1 MQEVVGRSALLLL
14 MNRQSSAGDVC
25 TGLVCGTES
34 ERGGFCASDSGG
46 LSSFRVRRGVA
57 SSCTMYVWS
66 VKAEP
71 SGDGLWR
78 SPDAQTLCDRVH
90 SVIAVGWELLR
101 ELCSM
106 RWYWIDRFI
115 EFESGKR
122 AKSVKNVSLAEEH
135 LHDHFPGFP
144 VMPGSLM
151 IEGMAQTGGI
161 LLGEHFGFRYNVILA
176 KVPKVTFH
184 SWACP
189 GDQLVY
195 SAELLD
201 AREEGGS
208 ATVQASVGDR
218 AVATA
223 EIVFAHLKTD
233 DPQFSRIDQKNF
245 VFRMNLLDI
254 LTVGKAGPGASST

>member
-1 MQEVVGRSALLLL
+1 
-14 MNRQSSAGDVC
+14 
-25 TGLVCGTES
+25 
-34 ERGGFCASDSGG
+34 
-46 LSSFRVRRGVA
+46 
-57 SSCTMYVWS
+57 
-66 VKAEP
+66 
-71 SGDGLWR
+71 
-78 SPDAQTLCDRVH
+78 
-90 SVIAVGWELLR
+90 
-101 ELCSM
+101 M

-122 AKSVKNVSLAEEH
+122 ARSVKNVSLAEEH

-161 LLGEHFGFRYNVILA
+161 LLGEHFKFQYNVILA

-189 GDQLVY
+189 GDQLIY
-195 SAELLD
+195 AAELQD

-208 ATVQASVGDR
+208 VTVTATVEER
-218 AVATA
+218 LVAEA
-223 EIVFAHLKTD
+223 EIVFVHLDSD
-233 DPQFSRIDQKNF
+233 DPQLSRIDQKNF

-254 LTVGKAGPGASST
+254 LTVGKAGAGE

>member
-1 MQEVVGRSALLLL
+1 
-14 MNRQSSAGDVC
+14 
-25 TGLVCGTES
+25 
-34 ERGGFCASDSGG
+34 
-46 LSSFRVRRGVA
+46 
-57 SSCTMYVWS
+57 
-66 VKAEP
+66 
-71 SGDGLWR
+71 
-78 SPDAQTLCDRVH
+78 
-90 SVIAVGWELLR
+90 
-101 ELCSM
+101 M

-161 LLGEHFGFRYNVILA
+161 LLGEHYKFEYNVILA

-189 GDQLVY
+189 GDQLIY
-195 SAELLD
+195 AAELQD
-201 AREEGGS
+201 ARVEGGS
-208 ATVQASVGDR
+208 VTVTAHVGER
-218 AVATA
+218 LVADA
-223 EIVFAHLKTD
+223 EIMFVHLNSD
-233 DPQFSRIDQKNF
+233 DPQLSRIDQKNF

-254 LTVGKAGPGASST
+254 LTVGKAGAGD